1 MCLVKVRGWLS
12 HGAQCLGPPKQRRKD
27 EKTVDGPEA
36 PGANFDLV
44 PRCLLVLVVG

>member
-1 MCLVKVRGWLS
+1 MIGSSISVAALTL
-12 HGAQCLGPPKQRRKD
+12 LGPVERLGVSRRKD

-44 PRCLLVLVVG
+44 PRCRGGR